1 MRLLTRSDFD
11 GLGCAALLRE
21 AGVIDEIKF
30 VHPKDMQDGKIEV
43 TPNDVLANVPYVP
56 GCGLWFDHHS
66 SEEERQAYGNFFGV
80 SDITSPSATR
90 VIYNHYGRLDAF
102 PSTHLQDLVC
112 AVDKADS
119 ADLTVDEILNPSGWV
134 LLSFIIDPRT
144 GLGRYKDYRISNY
157 QLMLDM
163 IEYSRT
169 MSVREI
175 LLIPDVQQRVV
186 RYFEQDKLFREMVAA
201 NTTVHDNV
209 AVMDLRNAEEIY
221 TGNRFMLYSLY
232 PGQNISI
239 QAMWGF
245 QQQNIVFTCG
255 HSIINR
261 TSNTNVGSL
270 MLRYGGGGHPRVGTC
285 QVPVE
290 VADTVLEEL
299 IAQMN
304 ADGQPCA
311 AAAESLATVSHG

>member
-66 SEEERQAYGNFFGV
+66 SEEERKAYGNFFGV
-80 SDITSPSATR
+80 SDTASPSATR
-90 VIYNHYGRLDAF
+90 VIYNHYGADQRFD
-102 PSTHLQDLVC
+102 STHLQDLVC
-112 AVDKADS
+112 AADKADS
-119 ADLTVDEILNPSGWV
+119 ADLTVDEILNPTGWV
-134 LLSFIIDPRT
+134 LLSFVMDPRT
-144 GLGRYKDYRISNY
+144 GLGRYRDYRISNY
-157 QLMLDM
+157 QLMMDM
-163 IEYSRT
+163 IEYCRT
-169 MSVREI
+169 MSVTDI

-186 RYFEQDKLFREMVAA
+186 RYFEQVKLFREMVAA
-201 NTTVHDNV
+201 NATVHDNV
-209 AVMDLRNAEEIY
+209 VVLDLRGTEEIY

-232 PGQNISI
+232 PEQNISI
-239 QAMWGF
+239 QVMWGF

-261 TSNTNVGSL
+261 TSNTDVGSL
-270 MLRYGGGGHPRVGTC
+270 MLKHGGGGHHRVGTC

-311 AAAESLATVSHG
+311 APAESLATVSHG

>member
-21 AGVIDEIKF
+21 AGVIDDIKF

-66 SEEERQAYGNFFGV
+66 SEEERQAYGDFFGV
-80 SDITSPSATR
+80 SDTSSPSATR
-90 VIYNHYGRLDAF
+90 VIYNHYGRVETF
-102 PSTHLQDLVC
+102 GSTHLQDLVC
-112 AVDKADS
+112 AADKVDS
-119 ADLTVDEILNPSGWV
+119 ADLSVDEILNPTGWV
-134 LLSFIIDPRT
+134 LLAFIMDPRT

-157 QLMLDM
+157 QLMMDM
-163 IEYSRT
+163 IEYCRT

-175 LLIPDVQQRVV
+175 LLIPDVQERVV
-186 RYFEQDKLFREMVAA
+186 RYFEQDKLFRKMVAA

-209 AVMDLRNAEEIY
+209 IVMDLRDTEEIY

-232 PGQNISI
+232 PEQNISI
-239 QAMWGF
+239 QVMWGF
-245 QQQNIVFTCG
+245 QKQNIVMTCG

-270 MLRYGGGGHPRVGTC
+270 MLKNGGGGHPRVGTC
-285 QVPVE
+285 QVPVA
-290 VADTVLEEL
+290 VADSVLEEL

-304 ADGQPCA
+304 ADGQPA
-311 AAAESLATVSHG
+311 AAPADSPATVNG

>member
-21 AGVIDEIKF
+21 VGVIDDIKF

-90 VIYNHYGRLDAF
+90 VIYNHYGRVDAF

-112 AVDKADS
+112 AADKADS
-119 ADLTVDEILNPSGWV
+119 ADLSVDEILNPTGWV
-134 LLSFIIDPRT
+134 LLSFIMDPRT
-144 GLGRYKDYRISNY
+144 GLGRYRDYHISNY

-163 IEYSRT
+163 IEYCRT

-175 LLIPDVQQRVV
+175 LLIPDVQERVV

-201 NTTVHDNV
+201 NTTTHDNV
-209 AVMDLRNAEEIY
+209 IVMDLRDTEEIY

-232 PGQNISI
+232 PEQNISI
-239 QAMWGF
+239 QVMWGF
-245 QQQNIVFTCG
+245 QKQNIVMTCG

-270 MLRYGGGGHPRVGTC
+270 MLKNGGGGHPRVGTC

-304 ADGQPCA
+304 ADGRPCA
-311 AAAESLATVSHG
+311 APEESLATASHG